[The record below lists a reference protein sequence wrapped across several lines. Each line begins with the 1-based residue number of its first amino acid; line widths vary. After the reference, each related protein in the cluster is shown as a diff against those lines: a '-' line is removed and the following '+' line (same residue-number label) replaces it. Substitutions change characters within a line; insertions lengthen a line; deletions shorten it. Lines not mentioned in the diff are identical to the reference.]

1 MRKTNFLSLLVLAGS
16 MLLFTSCLD
25 LNVEN
30 PNAPDAVRALGSPD
44 DVEAFAGSQYQQWWN
59 GTQKNY
65 PGMTLAVMSG
75 HSTSSWGNFGMFDL
89 GAVPRQAFINS
100 PSYAD
105 IGMSSVPWSNMYTA
119 ISSVNDVLIALD
131 SGISFPG
138 DTQNRAQR
146 MEAFSRFIQG
156 ISYGVLANHFDR
168 AFLVDE
174 TTDLEA
180 VALGQV
186 DLPLSDYQ
194 EVLAFALAKLDQAIA
209 IAESS
214 TFTLP
219 EGWVRGNALTS
230 AQLANL
236 ARAYKARYIV
246 SNART
251 PAERDAIN
259 WAEVASLTQQV
270 LNGPALFN
278 NDESAFIVQAD
289 GDFWWS
295 RPHSL
300 MQDATWHRAFY
311 PLIGLYDT
319 SGQFETWVGQ
329 PLNGLDSPRREFI
342 LASADARV
350 NGLNEDGAFDGTV
363 AGTDFRLG
371 SANNFPEAR
380 GLWRRSRHHHFRNRE
395 MYDNGFVGPMQHM
408 RRAEIAM
415 YHAEAQLRLNPGTV
429 LQVVIDLV
437 NETRVGR
444 GNLPALTAADG
455 WDYAFN
461 AMRYE
466 WGIETYATHAGLEYY
481 NVRSWGNY
489 KGKNFG
495 AIVSGTP
502 TMFPIP
508 ASELEI
514 LQMEVYTFGGGGAGS
529 AARGVVDENG
539 RRVMSAAVQR
549 SNERANQLHVTK
561 Q

>member
-1 MRKTNFLSLLVLAGS
+1 MTKSNFLSLLVLAGS
-16 MLLFTSCLD
+16 LLLLTSCLD
-25 LNVEN
+25 LDVEN
-30 PNAPDAVRALGSPD
+30 PNAPDTERALSSPD
-44 DVEAFAGSQYQQWWN
+44 DVESFVGSQYQQWWN

-100 PSYAD
+100 PAYND
-105 IGMSSVPWSNMYTA
+105 RFMSSTPWSNMYTA
-119 ISSVNDVLIALD
+119 ISSVHDVINAVNDGLT
-131 SGISFPG
+131 FEG
-138 DTQNRAQR
+138 DTSNRVER
-146 MEAFSRFIQG
+146 MQAFARFVEG

-168 AFLVDE
+168 AFIVDE
-174 TTDLEA
+174 NTDLDA
-180 VALGQV
+180 VALGE
-186 DLPLSDYQ
+186 LELSLSDYQ
-194 EVLAFALAKLDQAIA
+194 EVLAYAIAKLDEAIA

-219 EGWVRGNALTS
+219 SGWVRGNALTS
-230 AQLANL
+230 DELANL
-236 ARAYKARYIV
+236 ARAYKVRYIV

-251 PAERDAIN
+251 PAERDAID
-259 WAEVASLTQQV
+259 WAEIASLTEQV
-270 LNGPALFN
+270 LNGPDLFGN
-278 NDESAFIVQAD
+278 SDNAFIVEAD

-319 SGQFETWVGQ
+319 SGQFENWISL
-329 PLNGLDSPRREFI
+329 PLEDINSPRREFI

-363 AGTDFRLG
+363 AGSDFRLG
-371 SANNFPEAR
+371 AANNFPEAR

-408 RRAEIAM
+408 RRTEM
-415 YHAEAQLRLNPGTV
+415 TMNHAEAQLRLNPGTV
-429 LQVVIDLV
+429 PQIVIDLV
-437 NETRVGR
+437 NETRVER

-489 KGKNFG
+489 KGKDFG
-495 AIVSGTP
+495 ALLSGTP

-508 ASELEI
+508 AAELEI
-514 LQMEVYTFGGGGAGS
+514 LEMEFYTFGGGGEGS
-529 AARGVVDENG
+529 AARGTIDENG
-539 RRVMSAAVQR
+539 LRVMSAAIQR
-549 SNERANQLHVTK
+549 SNERANVRNVTK
-561 Q
+561 E